1 MDVKV
6 RGTNMVVTPGIEEF
20 AQSKITKLSRYL
32 PNISHLHVDFTE
44 QKNSRGR
51 NYIACQITLRH
62 ARGAILRSE
71 ERVETGDGNA
81 ARAALT
87 GAVDKMYSRIQRF
100 KGKRRSRR
108 MRDRYRAT
116 MEELALAEELPED
129 SEWDES
135 GDYDESETDRI
146 IRRKNV
152 SVTAM
157 NEEEAIEQME
167 LLGHTFFMFFNMD
180 NNQINVVYKRR
191 VGGYGLLIPQIE

>member
-1 MDVKV
+1 MDVKI

-20 AQSKITKLSRYL
+20 AQSKLTKLNRYL

-51 NYIACQITLRH
+51 DIIACQITLRH
-62 ARGAILRSE
+62 ARGAILRAE
-71 ERVETGDGNA
+71 ERVEMGDGNA
-81 ARAALT
+81 ARSALT

-129 SEWDES
+129 SEWDD
-135 GDYDESETDRI
+135 DYDESGTDRI

-180 NNQINVVYKRR
+180 NNQINVVYKRS